1 MQMGLSSNQAHIHH
15 HGQAQ
20 TLTPSQ
26 PIYLRKHATLH
37 QHAWVGLQLKPK
49 STAKHEHAQARYQH
63 KLHHGPRHPS
73 PSGQLPQARPPP
85 AATWRRGKGWRL
97 RGRRRDGGAAAA
109 RRSVTAAASRRAPR
123 GRRPR

>member
-15 HGQAQ
+15 HGQTQ

-63 KLHHGPRHPS
+63 KTPS
-73 PSGQLPQARPPP
+73 RPKAPLSIWAAPSGEASTSSDVEEREGV
-85 AATWRRGKGWRL
+85 AAL
-97 RGRRRDGGAAAA
+97 RAAPRRRSCCREEVSDC
-109 RRSVTAAASRRAPR
+109 RCVTMCS
-123 GRRPR
+123 